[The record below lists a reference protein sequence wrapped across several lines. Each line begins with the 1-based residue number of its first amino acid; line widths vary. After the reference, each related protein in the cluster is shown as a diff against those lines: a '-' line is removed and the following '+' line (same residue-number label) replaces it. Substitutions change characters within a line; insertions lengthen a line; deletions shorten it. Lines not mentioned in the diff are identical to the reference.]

1 MKTRRTL
8 RIIVWL
14 LVIMLAACNLL
25 AMFDGKFWVFELFAH
40 FVMQYIWLSL
50 VLLPVVLW
58 MRKWRLAV
66 ILVLIIAIN
75 VTEVYTLRRD
85 FSQPEA
91 QCDST
96 KAVTILQSNVFYRNW
111 NLDDSARQLRKM
123 AEQADIVVFNEF
135 DVNWRGQKEG
145 EFARMF
151 PHHYVTWIRGDIEKF
166 AIFSREPFEVQQVS
180 GRIPKNAHLRLLF
193 PSYGL
198 TLVSY
203 HGLTPIS
210 ESWTHERN
218 HELLRIARDLKRMQS
233 PALVLGDFNQ
243 TPYTVA
249 MQQAMREGGLH
260 MAHFPHGLMPTWP
273 SAGITFPLQIP
284 IDHLLA
290 NPYARICKRK
300 VVDVAGSDHSAI
312 RTIIE
317 PIAFVP
323 DFRTAQ

>member
-1 MKTRRTL
+1 MKQRRTL

-14 LVIMLAACNLL
+14 LVIVLAVSNLL
-25 AMFDGKFWVFELFAH
+25 AALDGEFWVFELFAH

-50 VLLPVVLW
+50 LLLPVVLW

-66 ILVLIIAIN
+66 ILVLIVAIN
-75 VTEVYTLRRD
+75 SAEVATLRRD
-85 FSQPEA
+85 FSQPETD
-91 QCDST
+91 CDSSKT
-96 KAVTILQSNVFYRNW
+96 ITILQSNVFYRNW
-111 NLDDSARQLRKM
+111 NLDGSAKQLRKM

-135 DVNWRGQKEG
+135 DVNWRAQKEG
-145 EFARMF
+145 EFAKMF
-151 PHHYVTWIRGDIEKF
+151 PHHYVTWIKGEIEKF

-180 GRIPKNAHLRLLF
+180 GRIAKNAHLRLLF

-210 ESWTHERN
+210 ASWTNERN
-218 HELLRIARDLKRMQS
+218 HELLRIARDMKKLQS

-243 TPYTVA
+243 TPYTLA
-249 MQQAMREGGLH
+249 MQKAMREGELQ

-284 IDHLLA
+284 IDHLLV
-290 NPYARICKRK
+290 NRYARICKRK
-300 VVDVAGSDHSAI
+300 VIDVAGSDHSAV
-312 RTIIE
+312 RTIIQ
-317 PIAFVP
+317 PIEFVP
-323 DFRTAQ
+323 DFRAAQ